1 MNLGVSTLANPAKPT
16 RRSRKEMREQSI
28 EQIVDAAEYLFSEHG
43 FHGVTLKDV
52 AQRVGVHTSLMHYYF
67 ADKRALFDAVF
78 ERRAV
83 VTRERRMAALDAYEA
98 ECGGE
103 PTVEG
108 ALHAYLDTDLDLYI
122 SGGEGWRNW
131 GALGGQLSN
140 SKFGAQLMDEHFDAV
155 VLRLVDLLK
164 RAMPDVPAQ
173 EIFWGYHFVT
183 GSLLL
188 TLSRTGR
195 IDRLS
200 GGLCQSED
208 FEAVKARMARFMAA
222 GFRELQQRSADADL
236 GKADA
241 PA

>member
-1 MNLGVSTLANPAKPT
+1 MSPDVSTAANPAKPA
-16 RRSRKEMREQSI
+16 RRSRAEMREQSI
-28 EQIVDAAEYLFSEHG
+28 EQIVDAAEYLFAEHG

-78 ERRAV
+78 DRRAA
-83 VTRERRMAALDAYEA
+83 VTRDRRMAALDAYEA
-98 ECGGE
+98 ACAGE

-155 VLRLVDLLK
+155 VLRLVDLLQ
-164 RAMPDVPAQ
+164 RAMPGVPAQ

-200 GGLCQSED
+200 GGLCRSED

-222 GFRELQQRSADADL
+222 GFRELQHGSKGVEAEGA
-236 GKADA
+236 A
-241 PA
+241 